1 MPDPQPQEPPVTCG
15 QATAASDPAVV
26 SLEGSSV
33 IRSPP
38 PPVPA
43 PVPLRPRSTISAISG
58 HPIHRRRNSAQG
70 RTDVAGAPSA
80 PAGADKLKEKTQED
94 DDVDDFGDLLKQSF
108 RLDLDDVNGEALV
121 EVVV

>member
-1 MPDPQPQEPPVTCG
+1 M
-15 QATAASDPAVV
+15 
-26 SLEGSSV
+26 
-33 IRSPP
+33 
-38 PPVPA
+38 
-43 PVPLRPRSTISAISG
+43 
-58 HPIHRRRNSAQG
+58 
-70 RTDVAGAPSA
+70 AGAPSA